1 MLFGKSKRPVGCDIG
16 SYSVKIV
23 ELKPY
28 KKGEYELLH
37 LGVKN
42 LPPDTIVDGAIIDRI
57 PVANAIKSIY
67 DEEKI
72 KNNKIATS
80 ISGHSVIIKRINVP
94 AQREEELEESIEW
107 EVEQYIPFDLMEVNL
122 DYQVVKTN
130 PGDGTMDVIVVAV
143 KKEKVEDQVS
153 VINLAGKE
161 AALIDVDAFA
171 LHNAF
176 LYNYP
181 ESSNFV
187 TVLLNVGASI
197 TNLVIVKGEEVLFT
211 RDLSIGGNQY
221 TSYLQKGLG
230 ISYEDAEK
238 LKKNEI
244 TLDGISQE
252 DVKNIIMQVSETLE
266 LELRKTFD
274 FFKSSN
280 VNDNIDKMVVSGGA
294 VHTVG
299 LVDFLTERLRMP
311 IEIFNSFKRINYD
324 PMRFPKEKLKD
335 LSPKIAVA
343 MGLAMRNL

>member
-1 MLFGKSKRPVGCDIG
+1 MFFGKQKRPVGCDIG

-23 ELKPY
+23 ELKPI

-37 LGVKN
+37 LGIKD

-57 PVANAIKSIY
+57 PVANAIKAIY
-67 DEEKI
+67 EEQKI
-72 KNNKIATS
+72 KNRKIATS
-80 ISGHSVIIKRINVP
+80 ISGHSVIIKRVNVP
-94 AQREEELEESIEW
+94 AQREDELEESIEW
-107 EVEQYIPFDLMEVNL
+107 EVEQYIPFDLSEVNL

-130 PGDGTMDVIVVAV
+130 PDDGSMDVMVVAV
-143 KKEKVEDQVS
+143 KKEKIEDQVS

-181 ESSNFV
+181 DASSLV
-187 TVLLNVGASI
+187 TVLLNIGASI

-211 RDLSIGGNQY
+211 RDLSVGGNQY

-230 ISYEDAEK
+230 VSYEDAEK
-238 LKKNEI
+238 LKKGEL
-244 TLDGISQE
+244 TSDSISMDE
-252 DVKNIIMQVSETLE
+252 VNNIINQVSETLE

-274 FFKSSN
+274 FFKTAN
-280 VNDNIDKMVVSGGA
+280 GVDRIDRILVSGGA
-294 VHTVG
+294 VHTKG
-299 LVDFLTERLRMP
+299 LIEFLSERFKLP
-311 IEIFNSFKRINYD
+311 IEIFNSFKRINYN
-324 PMRFPKEKLKD
+324 PAEFPKSKLGEI
-335 LSPKIAVA
+335 SPKVAVA